1 MTAKKKGRPS
11 SLDSAAV
18 TKLEMAFKLGASVD
32 EACNFA
38 EVTRQSICRYCK
50 KHPEFRDKIHLWRT
64 TPVFEAK
71 RRVFTEITQNRNA
84 DMAMDLLR
92 LEEKKKTRQEYARR
106 WRAEDGEGGQT
117 CIDKT
122 PSGFMTQFLTEL
134 NGEDSGDEQQNT

>member
-1 MTAKKKGRPS
+1 MAKKVGRPS
-11 SLDSAAV
+11 SLDPAAV

-38 EVTRQSICRYCK
+38 EVTRQSICRYCM
-50 KHPEFRDKIHLWRT
+50 KHPVFRDKIHLWRT

-71 RRVFTEITQNRNA
+71 RRVFTEIVQNRNA

-92 LEEKKKTRQEYARR
+92 LEEKKKTRREYAKR
-106 WRAEDGEGGQT
+106 WRTEQGAGKPTGT
-117 CIDKT
+117 DKT

-134 NGEDSGDEQQNT
+134 SGEETGGNDGENT